1 MGDGTTYRKS
11 LSIPKASLL
20 AVICFLIGFVTRG
33 NLGDLSSTKMILPT
47 TQKDVD
53 GEDPSPGALRNAQV
67 IEIDDDD
74 DSVHKDDDLGEK
86 GVKNLAGGV
95 TEEEMEEE
103 KLNSED
109 SNALDKV
116 GALGDEYLTEL
127 KFQLLSTSPRSVMYR
142 NFASD
147 ADCDAIVEAA
157 RSRLHKSGLAL
168 KRGETLETTKNIRT
182 SSGTFLT
189 SKMEQ
194 SGALKRVEEKMARA
208 THIPA
213 THGEAYNILRYEI
226 GQKYDSHYDM
236 FDPLQYG
243 PQRSQRVASF
253 LLYLTTPD
261 EGGETVF
268 PLEGQN
274 GLNRLRGIDFTS
286 CEAGLKVKPRKGDA
300 LLFWSVHPN
309 NTFDRSSLHGGC
321 PVVSGTKFVA
331 TKWIH
336 DNRWTL

>member
-11 LSIPKASLL
+11 LSIPKSF
-20 AVICFLIGFVTRG
+20 AVSGDLFSDWIR
-33 NLGDLSSTKMILPT
+33 NARKLGDFIIDEDDFADDA
-47 TQKDVD
+47 KDVD

-74 DSVHKDDDLGEK
+74 DNVHKDDDLGEK

-95 TEEEMEEE
+95 TEEETEE

-168 KRGETLETTKNIRT
+168 KRGETLETTKNIGT

-236 FDPLQYG
+236 FDPSQYG

-274 GLNRLRGIDFTS
+274 GLNRLRGIDYTS

-300 LLFWSVHPN
+300 LLFWRRLSN

>member
-1 MGDGTTYRKS
+1 
-11 LSIPKASLL
+11 
-20 AVICFLIGFVTRG
+20 
-33 NLGDLSSTKMILPT
+33 
-47 TQKDVD
+47 
-53 GEDPSPGALRNAQV
+53 
-67 IEIDDDD
+67 
-74 DSVHKDDDLGEK
+74 
-86 GVKNLAGGV
+86 
-95 TEEEMEEE
+95 
-103 KLNSED
+103 
-109 SNALDKV
+109 
-116 GALGDEYLTEL
+116 
-127 KFQLLSTSPRSVMYR
+127 MYR

-168 KRGETLETTKNIRT
+168 KRGEALETTKNIRT

-236 FDPLQYG
+236 FDPSQYG

-274 GLNRLRGIDFTS
+274 GLNRLRGIDYTS
-286 CEAGLKVKPRKGDA
+286 CEAGLKVKPRKGGA
-300 LLFWSVHPN
+300 FVLERPSEQHV
-309 NTFDRSSLHGGC
+309 RS
-321 PVVSGTKFVA
+321 K
-331 TKWIH
+331 
-336 DNRWTL
+336 